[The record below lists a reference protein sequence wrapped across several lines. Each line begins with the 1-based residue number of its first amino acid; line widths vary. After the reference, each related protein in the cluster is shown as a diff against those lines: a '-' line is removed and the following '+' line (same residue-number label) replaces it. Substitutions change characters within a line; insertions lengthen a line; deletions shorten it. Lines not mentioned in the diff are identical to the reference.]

1 MNVKDLYDAII
12 VGGGP
17 AGLAAAI
24 YLGRARYRVLVIE
37 KENFGGQI
45 RITEEVVNYPGIL
58 HTDGPSLSANM
69 RQQAQN
75 FGAEFSLA
83 EVRKISTEG
92 DFKLVETDRGTFK
105 SLGLVIA
112 CGARPRRIGFVGE
125 KEFQGRGVA
134 YCATCDGEFF
144 TDKEILVI
152 GGGLAA
158 VEEADFLTKYAS
170 KVTILV
176 RRDQFRAERS
186 AVEKILA
193 NPKIEVKFNHELKEV
208 SGQKQIEEAQ
218 ILNNK
223 TGESYTFKAKTG
235 DTFGVF
241 VLAGREP
248 ASDLVKDLVD
258 LDKSGYIITDSSQQT
273 SLEGVFAA
281 GDICIKPLRQVVTA
295 VSDGAIAATE
305 LERYAAGLH
314 DKLGLVPEQPK
325 PVKSQSP
332 AGEGQGQPSP
342 ASGQGQSDSFL
353 DQGIRDQLKGLTER
367 FASKLCLEVYSDTRP
382 ISQSLEKAMQEIAE
396 LSPKFTYANVPADQE
411 GEVPLA
417 ERPCVRIL
425 AADGS
430 FTGLAFHGLPGGHEF
445 QSFVLGLYNAAGP
458 GQALSEDLVQE
469 IKQLKA
475 AKMQILVSLTCTQ
488 CPDLVVAAQRIASL
502 NPEITADIYDV
513 AHFADLKETYDVMS
527 VPCLVFNDGA
537 KVDFGKKSVDQLLDI
552 LKAL

>member
-24 YLGRARYRVLVIE
+24 YLGRARYRVLVVE

-58 HTDGPSLSANM
+58 ATDGPTLSANM

-75 FGAEFSLA
+75 FGAEFTLA
-83 EVRKISTEG
+83 EVRKISTDG
-92 DFKLVETDRGTFK
+92 DLKLVETDRGVFK
-105 SLGLVIA
+105 SLGLIIA
-112 CGARPRRIGFVGE
+112 CGARPRRIGFAGE

-144 TDKEILVI
+144 TGKEILVI

-208 SGQKQIEEAQ
+208 SGQKQIEEAL
-218 ILNNK
+218 IYNNK
-223 TGESYTFKAKTG
+223 TGETFTFKPDNG

-248 ASDLVKDLVD
+248 ASDLVKDLVE
-258 LDKSGYIITDSSQQT
+258 LNKSGYIITDASQQT

-305 LERYAAGLH
+305 LEKYAAGLH

-325 PVKSQSP
+325 VEKGNSVASQ
-332 AGEGQGQPSP
+332 GKTQP
-342 ASGQGQSDSFL
+342 ASSSAQAQSDSFL
-353 DQGIRDQLKGLTER
+353 DQGISDQLRGLAER
-367 FASKLCLEVYSDTRP
+367 FTNAICLKVYSDTRP
-382 ISQSLEKAMQEIAE
+382 ISRSLEKAMQEIAE
-396 LSPKFTYANVPADQE
+396 LSPKFSYANVPADQE

-425 AADGS
+425 TADGS
-430 FTGLAFHGLPGGHEF
+430 FTGLAFHGVPGGHEF

-469 IKQLKA
+469 IKGLKA
-475 AKMQILVSLTCTQ
+475 AKMQIIVSLTCTQ
-488 CPDLVVAAQRIASL
+488 CPDLVVAAQKIASL
-502 NPEITADIYDV
+502 NPEITADVYDV
-513 AHFADLKETYDVMS
+513 AHFEDLRDTYDVMS

-537 KVDFGKKSVDQLLDI
+537 KVDFGKKSIDQLVTI
-552 LKAL
+552 LREM